1 MEAAVAGPTPLY
13 SPSTRERT
21 FPLPPTAAA
30 FVWRR
35 VLIVSNGCEIDA
47 AARP

>member
-21 FPLPPTAAA
+21 LALPPTAA

-35 VLIVSNGCEIDA
+35 VLIVSNGCEIAA